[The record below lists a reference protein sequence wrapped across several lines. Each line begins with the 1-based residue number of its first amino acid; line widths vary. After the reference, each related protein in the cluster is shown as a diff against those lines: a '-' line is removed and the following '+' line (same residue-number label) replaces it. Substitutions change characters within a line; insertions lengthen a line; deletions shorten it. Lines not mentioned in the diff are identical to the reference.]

1 MEPPKTLKS
10 HLSWLSG
17 HWQQQEINK
26 TNWEGRKRKCDWL
39 RWGFRLSG
47 CTQFITSPGSPN
59 TLSSSPHDM
68 PLILSFCL
76 PLYLSSA
83 WLLLSLPPLF
93 VFFSLPSLPRT
104 FIQSQTL
111 KQTIIFFFA
120 FVRWFHQHLTSLKE
134 HCNVNQVSYQVITGD
149 FGFSWIKIRAN
160 FILKE
165 AKSTYFRLRDGLLFH
180 FRTHFYFNLQTLP
193 IFPSSS
199 VLFPWC

>member
-1 MEPPKTLKS
+1 MEQWAAAHIAIYSYENKWPNTSFHWEMEPPKTLKS

-47 CTQFITSPGSPN
+47 CTQLITSPGSPN
-59 TLSSSPHDM
+59 TLSTSPHDM

-93 VFFSLPSLPRT
+93 IFSLSLRYPEL
-104 FIQSQTL
+104 SSNPKL
-111 KQTIIFFFA
+111 SSK
-120 FVRWFHQHLTSLKE
+120 LS
-134 HCNVNQVSYQVITGD
+134 
-149 FGFSWIKIRAN
+149 FS
-160 FILKE
+160 F
-165 AKSTYFRLRDGLLFH
+165 
-180 FRTHFYFNLQTLP
+180 LP
-193 IFPSSS
+193 
-199 VLFPWC
+199 L

>member
-10 HLSWLSG
+10 HLSWLSR

-47 CTQFITSPGSPN
+47 CTQLITSPGSPN

-93 VFFSLPSLPRT
+93 IFSLSLRYPELSSNPKLSSKLS
-104 FIQSQTL
+104 FS
-111 KQTIIFFFA
+111 FFA
-120 FVRWFHQHLTSLKE
+120 FVRWFHQHLTSIKE
-134 HCNVNQVSYQVITGD
+134 HCNVNQVSYQVGER
-149 FGFSWIKIRAN
+149 GFWIFLNKNKSKFHTQRG
-160 FILKE
+160 KE
-165 AKSTYFRLRDGLLFH
+165 Y
-180 FRTHFYFNLQTLP
+180 
-193 IFPSSS
+193 
-199 VLFPWC
+199 LFPIARWASISFQNTFLF